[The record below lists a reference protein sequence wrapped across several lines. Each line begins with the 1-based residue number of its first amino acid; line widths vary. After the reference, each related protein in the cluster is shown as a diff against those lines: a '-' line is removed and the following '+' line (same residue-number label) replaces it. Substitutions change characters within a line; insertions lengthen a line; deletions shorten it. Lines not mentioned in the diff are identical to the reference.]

1 MELTY
6 IVKSADESIKQILK
20 NEFNMSDR
28 FILKLKNHKS
38 IFINNVSVFINFK
51 IHSGD
56 VLKIIENFKE
66 DSSNIVSNSDI
77 NLNILYEDEEVI
89 VCEKPTGVAAQT
101 RRLGQADMESLLK
114 NYRAGKGE
122 QPYIGVVH
130 RLDQPVRGVMVF
142 AKTKEAAADLS
153 RQVQTRMADKFY
165 YAVTDGVPEQ
175 KKGTLEDYLLRDGKT
190 NTSKVVSKSTEGAKS
205 ARLDYEVTAQ
215 NKTNAIL
222 RIQLD
227 TGRHHQIRVQLANAG
242 IPIVGDAKYNF
253 KETMTRSG
261 KGLLLCSYKIGF
273 KHPKTHK
280 KMEFEIRNPFLI

>member
-1 MELTY
+1 M
-6 IVKSADESIKQILK
+6 
-20 NEFNMSDR
+20 
-28 FILKLKNHKS
+28 
-38 IFINNVSVFINFK
+38 
-51 IHSGD
+51 
-56 VLKIIENFKE
+56 
-66 DSSNIVSNSDI
+66 NI
-77 NLNILYEDEEVI
+77 NILYEDEEVI
-89 VCEKPTGVAAQT
+89 VCEKPAGVAAQT

-153 RQVQTRMADKFY
+153 RQVQTKMADKFY

-215 NKTNAIL
+215 NKTE
-222 RIQLD
+222 
-227 TGRHHQIRVQLANAG
+227 RHSSDPVRHRKASSDPGTVS
-242 IPIVGDAKYNF
+242 K
-253 KETMTRSG
+253 
-261 KGLLLCSYKIGF
+261 C
-273 KHPKTHK
+273 
-280 KMEFEIRNPFLI
+280 RNPNRGGCEV